1 MANDESWENMM
12 TNNQITHPT
21 TDQTVSQNHQK
32 ILSIQL
38 LRGLAAVLV
47 IHSHAIGHQMKLNN
61 GEALQRQFFH
71 LSSFGAVGV
80 DIFFVISGFIITL
93 VAKKFVREHGFQDFL
108 AKRLLRILPIYWM
121 LTLVELAHTLIR
133 HPERSPL
140 TTTIKSIILLPI
152 FDQGNFIFPIISL
165 GWTLSF
171 ELYFY
176 LIVALFLLRKRK
188 NFIMQLIAFMGS
200 LVCIGLFVPGISNPL
215 FRFITNP
222 IIIEFLLGCLIG
234 MLYLSGSRLKPT
246 LSYGLIGIALLIF
259 LSTIILG
266 NGDTSRA
273 ESILIDDKAPIRLL
287 LWGIPSA
294 ALVMGL
300 LFLEL
305 NQRLQFNRQLILVG
319 DASYSIYLT
328 HYFALTVFTKFWYLS
343 RLPFPDVFII
353 LAVIFATVVGTGFYL
368 LIEKKI
374 LHYLNSK
381 YEQYCKLRASAQ
393 VQNLEWKQET
403 QE

>member
-1 MANDESWENMM
+1 
-12 TNNQITHPT
+12 
-21 TDQTVSQNHQK
+21 
-32 ILSIQL
+32 
-38 LRGLAAVLV
+38 
-47 IHSHAIGHQMKLNN
+47 
-61 GEALQRQFFH
+61 
-71 LSSFGAVGV
+71 
-80 DIFFVISGFIITL
+80 VISGFIITL

-108 AKRLLRILPIYWM
+108 TKRLLRILPIYWI
-121 LTLVELAHTLIR
+121 LTLFELIHALMR
-133 HPERSPL
+133 HPERLPL
-140 TTTIKSIILLPI
+140 NTTIKSMILLPI
-152 FDQGNFIFPIISL
+152 FDQGSFIFPLISL

-188 NFIMQLIAFMGS
+188 NFIVQLIAFMGS
-200 LVCIGLFVPGISNPL
+200 LVCIGLFVPEINNPL

-222 IIIEFLLGCLIG
+222 IVIEFLLGCLIG

-246 LSYGLIGIALLIF
+246 LSYGLLGIAFLMF
-259 LSTIILG
+259 LSTIIFG

-273 ESILIDDKAPIRLL
+273 ESILIDNKAPIRLL
-287 LWGIPSA
+287 VWGIPSA
-294 ALVMGL
+294 ALVAGL

-305 NQRLQFNRQLILVG
+305 NQRLQFNKQLILIG

-328 HYFALTVFTKFWYLS
+328 HYFALTLFTKFWYVS

-353 LAVIFATVVGTGFYL
+353 LAIMFATLIGTGFYL
-368 LIEKKI
+368 LVEKKL

-381 YEQYCKLRASAQ
+381 YGQYCQQRDHAQ
-393 VQNLEWKQET
+393 RQPLEWKKET

>member
-1 MANDESWENMM
+1 M
-12 TNNQITHPT
+12 TSNQAIDRVTHPT
-21 TDQTVSQNHQK
+21 ASQNNQK
-32 ILSIQL
+32 IFSIQV

-61 GEALQRQFFH
+61 GEAWQRQFFH

-93 VAKKFVREHGFQDFL
+93 VARKFVRAHGCQDFF
-108 AKRLLRILPIYWM
+108 AKRLLRILPIYWA
-121 LTLVELAHTLIR
+121 LTLIELIHAFVR

-152 FDQGNFIFPIISL
+152 FDQDNFIFPIISL

-176 LIVALFLLRKRK
+176 LVVAVFLLFKRK
-188 NFIMQLIAFMGS
+188 NFMVQLIAFMGS
-200 LVCIGLFVPGISNPL
+200 LVCIGLFVSEISNPM
-215 FRFITNP
+215 FRFMTNP

-234 MLYLSGSRLKPT
+234 ILYLSGSRLKPNV
-246 LSYGLIGIALLIF
+246 SYGLLGLATFIF
-259 LSTIILG
+259 LGTIIFG

-273 ESILIDDKAPIRLL
+273 ETILIDNKAPIRLL
-287 LWGIPSA
+287 LWGLPSA
-294 ALVMGL
+294 ALVAGL

-305 NQRLQFNRQLILVG
+305 NQRLQFNKQLILLG

-328 HYFALTVFTKFWYLS
+328 HYFALTVFTKFWYIPH
-343 RLPFPDVFII
+343 LPFPDLFII
-353 LAVIFATVVGTGFYL
+353 LAVIFATFVGTGFYL
-368 LIEKKI
+368 VVEKKL
-374 LHYLNSK
+374 LHYLNCR
-381 YEQYCKLRASAQ
+381 YEQYCKQRDSRQA
-393 VQNLEWKQET
+393 VPLEWEKEVQ
-403 QE
+403 